1 MASTA
6 HHDDRI
12 AAMTFA
18 SVYPHYVAKVER
30 KGRSEAELMA
40 VITWLTALSETE
52 VMRHLEG
59 RSTFAELFTAAPMA
73 EGAHLITGV
82 ICGYRVEEIEN
93 ALTQKVRW
101 LDKVV
106 DELARGKAI
115 EKICRQP
122 H

>member
-1 MASTA
+1 
-6 HHDDRI
+6 
-12 AAMTFA
+12 
-18 SVYPHYVAKVER
+18 
-30 KGRSEAELMA
+30 MA

-52 VMRHLEG
+52 VLRHLEG
-59 RSTFAELFTAAPMA
+59 RSTFAEFFAAAPMA
-73 EGAHLITGV
+73 VGAHLITGV

>member
-40 VITWLTALSETE
+40 VIAWLTALTE
-52 VMRHLEG
+52 VEIKHHLEE
-59 RSTFAELFTAAPMA
+59 RSTFAELFAAAPMA
-73 EGAHLITGV
+73 AGAQLITGV

-122 H
+122 Q

>member
-40 VITWLTALSETE
+40 VIAWLTALSETE
-52 VMRHLEG
+52 VMRHLEE
-59 RSTFAELFTAAPMA
+59 RSTFAEFFAAAPMS